1 MKVKYY
7 TCPVCKKKFKT
18 LNGWGEHMDRFHP
31 NDRPED
37 YSTSRYFYYV
47 KTGRTHG
54 TCRTCKGKT
63 PWIESS
69 MKYAQF
75 CENPKCKEAYV
86 KIAKT
91 RMINKYGKPH
101 LLNDPNIQK
110 KMLSHRHITGYYKFQ
125 DGGSIE
131 HVGSYEKNF
140 LMMLD
145 TLLQWPSND
154 IISPSPHIYYYDY
167 ENEVDADNNG
177 RKFYIPDYYIPSL
190 NLEIEIKQQTS
201 TNQAFNEV
209 NRVKEGMK
217 DEIMKNNKNIN
228 YLKINDNDFREF
240 FQLLEDMKDQDP
252 VEAEK
257 VATECYQLEDNK
269 STPALEAY
277 KSYPSPYKIEKH
289 WFVKSRNGETH
300 SLVIVKGNPRKLR
313 YRAEMLVVKDD
324 RVFLNF
330 RKDGYISLPGGG
342 LEPNEDPMES
352 AIRETQEEIRINV
365 KNVKYVGSIVGSY
378 NHIPTWMKLT
388 VKKEDQWSGYYTL
401 CFIGTYDSKYTGKIK
416 LKDQDS
422 LYRTGKFRKISDVYS
437 LLDPIYQEALDKY
450 YGNHVAKE
458 SYLEEKSDL
467 NPACECFGNCNRLN
481 IEKEDCIGC
490 EHYADSNDEDLREI
504 EVYIGIHSKNQY
516 QLEMKENVRFSISFN
531 PEFND
536 YFTFAP
542 NSANKVGSPIVVS
555 SPKEEVKINRYPFYQ
570 IYSYKI
576 NPKSYKPMK
585 ERAEWW
591 IVQQQS
597 YSGWKEN
604 IPSEDE
610 LNQYSLRMVTDILN
624 SGKEE
629 KPIIVLKNFLN
640 SNRVNLIDQGNDFHI
655 YQPIKSEGVIEQAI
669 YSRKNRYKVFIILQH
684 SGALLGKIVKAVTKD
699 EFSHACISFNS
710 KLTPIYSFGIK
721 DNSLLKGGHGLV
733 IQKDGPDDIFY
744 QTHDV
749 YYSVYVMYVSKKSYL
764 AMQDRMQQFIDKK
777 DVWKFDVKNLIS
789 NYLGISSEYS
799 KKWFCSRFVAEI
811 IGQGRQLSK
820 VPSLH
825 RPQDFAEFDDITL
838 VNHGR
843 DLKKYNYRLTEKNL
857 KKLRDRNYEEI
868 QPNAESIIT
877 VDNIPQLDTSGEV
890 ELLPATEGIFQL
902 FHKREKTEND
912 VESWKNKLFGG
923 SGLLGNKFGMHFH
936 GIKIKDHMIEFH
948 GITTSTLKN
957 RINKFYGD
965 KSIYNIFIPEY
976 NAFDYRKFKKK
987 RISRSR
993 MRIDYLYTH
1002 EFFALELVCLF
1013 RDLGKRF
1020 NDKNYLN
1027 FATAL
1032 YENSWLAD
1040 ADNKAEVTPLLPTKR
1055 LSNLTLTL
1063 NDYQKDFIEKYPK
1076 LKAQL
1081 NLKGYILAFEQGLG
1095 KTLTAIA
1102 LSECLNVEHVYIV
1115 CPNSLKENWA
1125 LEIQK
1130 YYQKYNDSDLW
1141 RQEVFICSDKPM
1153 FFNRNTTKFIIT
1165 NNESIE
1171 KMFPYV
1177 LTGKSMLILDESH
1190 NFRNI
1195 QSKRVAQLLQL
1206 RDLLQCE
1213 DTLIMS
1219 GTPIKATPDEI
1230 VPALMLIDP
1239 TFNIEAAKLFAKAF
1253 KLKSSFG
1260 TSLVQSRFGK
1270 IMYRKEKDVL
1280 EGKLPQKFIHYLS
1293 LSTHDKDRYLMKN
1306 VNEVVGKRFSEIFN
1320 EGYEEF
1326 RKMEK
1331 PFLEMSKKYA
1341 PSDLDFNQFKHIMT
1355 EMVKR
1360 NNEVHELDLEYAES
1374 YIQKTTTNISNKETR
1389 DQYKYYVK
1397 NYVHYQAHC
1406 LGVAFGE
1413 ILPKYRRDMFNSLY
1427 DDNTKIIHDMIHDNV
1442 KKTLIFSQFKGVAEH
1457 IHTSLN
1463 QSGIKSVLITGD
1475 VKDRMSVLKAFKEDD
1490 TVRVLVA
1497 TSQTIGTGVTLV
1509 EANQMFFF
1517 GPPWRDGDFQQ
1528 CSDRIHRIGQTDDCN
1543 IYTVILDTSGELNL
1557 STRMDNILSWSKQM
1571 TDSVIVKT
1579 DDTQD
1584 LDENHFEE
1592 LLTASESSL
1601 IPEFLSKQE
1610 ENRLELRHILHG
1622 KCFNDIAC
1630 ESQKDD
1636 YYRTY
1641 QATTYIPENTIIIN
1655 DISCREAK
1663 QLLENAGQ
1671 MLSENTNL
1679 TIEQTIQNGSGQS
1692 CIVTSKEIFPGNML
1706 SLKLKNN

>member
-1 MKVKYY
+1 MMKVKYY

-18 LNGWGEHMDRFHP
+18 LNGWGEHLDRIHP
-31 NDRPED
+31 NERPD
-37 YSTSRYFYYV
+37 GYSISRYFYYT

-101 LLNDPNIQK
+101 LLNDPDVQK

-125 DGGSIE
+125 DGGTIE

-209 NRVKEGMK
+209 NRVKERMK
-217 DEIMKNNKNIN
+217 DEIMKNNKQVN

-257 VATECYQLEDNK
+257 AATESYQLEDIR

-277 KSYPSPYKIEKH
+277 KSYPSPYKIEKR
-289 WFVKSRNGETH
+289 WFIKSRNGETH
-300 SLVIVKGNPRKLR
+300 SLVMVKGNPRKLR
-313 YRAEMLVVKDD
+313 YRAEMLVVKGD

-330 RKDGYISLPGGG
+330 RKKGGISLPGGG
-342 LEPNEDPMES
+342 LEPDEDPKES
-352 AIRETQEEIRINV
+352 AIRETQEEIRVNV
-365 KNVKYVGSIVGSY
+365 KNAKYVGSIVGSY
-378 NHIPTWMKLT
+378 NHIPAWMKLT
-388 VKKEDQWSGYYTL
+388 VKKEDQWTGYYTL
-401 CFIGTYDSKYTGKIK
+401 CFIGTYESDYTGKVK

-450 YGNHVAKE
+450 YGNQIAKE
-458 SYLEEKSDL
+458 SYSEESEL

-481 IEKEDCIGC
+481 IEKKDCIGC
-490 EHYADSNDEDLREI
+490 ENYLNTTEDSKDI
-504 EVYIGIHSKNQY
+504 EVFIAIQHKNQHS
-516 QLEMKENVRFSISFN
+516 LEKKDDVRVSISFN
-531 PEFND
+531 PEFKD
-536 YFTFAP
+536 YYTFGDHPICTLGA
-542 NSANKVGSPIVVS
+542 PIVVT
-555 SPKEEVKINRYPFYQ
+555 SPDQNIENHIYPFYK
-570 IYSYKI
+570 IYSYKVTE
-576 NPKSYKPMK
+576 K
-585 ERAEWW
+585 EYIMMRQRAEWW
-591 IVQQQS
+591 ISQLDS
-597 YSGWKEN
+597 YVRVRGINPSEN
-604 IPSEDE
+604 IKN
-610 LNQYSLRMVTDILN
+610 LYSMRMTLDILN
-624 SGKEE
+624 VIRKDH
-629 KPIIVLKNFLN
+629 PIVILKNFLN
-640 SNRVNLIDQGNDFHI
+640 SNQVSLVDQGKDF
-655 YQPIKSEGVIEQAI
+655 
-669 YSRKNRYKVFIILQH
+669 RKYRPAKPTTV
-684 SGALLGKIVKAVTKD
+684 
-699 EFSHACISFNS
+699 
-710 KLTPIYSFGIK
+710 
-721 DNSLLKGGHGLV
+721 
-733 IQKDGPDDIFY
+733 DDI
-744 QTHDV
+744 QPTKE
-749 YYSVYVMYVSKKSYL
+749 SV
-764 AMQDRMQQFIDKK
+764 
-777 DVWKFDVKNLIS
+777 
-789 NYLGISSEYS
+789 
-799 KKWFCSRFVAEI
+799 
-811 IGQGRQLSK
+811 
-820 VPSLH
+820 
-825 RPQDFAEFDDITL
+825 ITC
-838 VNHGR
+838 
-843 DLKKYNYRLTEKNL
+843 
-857 KKLRDRNYEEI
+857 
-868 QPNAESIIT
+868 
-877 VDNIPQLDTSGEV
+877 DNIPKLDTSGEV

-912 VESWKNKLFGG
+912 VTSWKDKLFGG
-923 SGLLGNKFGMHFH
+923 KGLFGNKFGTFFH
-936 GIKIKDHMIEFH
+936 GIKIKNHMIEFH
-948 GITTSTLKN
+948 GITVSTLKN

-987 RISRSR
+987 KISRSK

-1020 NDKNYLN
+1020 NDKNYLS
-1027 FATAL
+1027 FATSL
-1032 YENSWLAD
+1032 YENSWLAS
-1040 ADNKAEVTPLLPTKR
+1040 ADNKAEVTPLLSTKR
-1055 LSNLTLTL
+1055 LENLTLTL

-1102 LSECLNVEHVYIV
+1102 LSECLEVDHVYIV

-1125 LEIQK
+1125 LEIRK
-1130 YYQKYNDSDLW
+1130 YYQKYEDEDLW
-1141 RQEVFICSDKPM
+1141 KQEVFICSNKSI
-1153 FFNRNTTKFIIT
+1153 FFNRNTTRFVIT

-1177 LTGKSMLILDESH
+1177 MPGKNMLILDESH

-1195 QSKRVAQLLQL
+1195 ESKRVAQLIQL
-1206 RDLLQCE
+1206 RDQLECV

-1230 VPALMLIDP
+1230 VPALMMIDP
-1239 TFNIEAAKLFAKAF
+1239 TFNTDAARIFSKAF

-1293 LSTHDKDRYLMKN
+1293 LSTHDKDRYHMKN

-1320 EGYEEF
+1320 SGYEEF
-1326 RKMEK
+1326 RKLEK
-1331 PFLEMSKKYA
+1331 PFLEMAKRYTIG
-1341 PSDLDFNQFKHIMT
+1341 DMNFNQFKYIMT
-1355 EMVKR
+1355 EVVKR
-1360 NNEVHELDLEYAES
+1360 NNKVHELDMDYAEE
-1374 YIQKTTTNISNKETR
+1374 YIKKVRANIKDKQTR
-1389 DQYKYYVK
+1389 DQWDYLVK
-1397 NYVHYQAHC
+1397 NYVRYQAHC
-1406 LGVAFGE
+1406 LGLAFGE
-1413 ILPKYRRDMFNSLY
+1413 ILPVYRRNMFISLY
-1427 DDNTKIIHDMIHDNV
+1427 EDNKRIIHEMIESNV
-1442 KKTLIFSQFKGVAEH
+1442 KKTLIFSQFKGVTNH
-1457 IHTSLN
+1457 IHTALN
-1463 QSGIKSVLITGD
+1463 NSGIKAVLITGD
-1475 VKDRMSVLKAFKEDD
+1475 VKDRMSVLKSFKEDD

-1579 DDTQD
+1579 EDDQD
-1584 LDENHFEE
+1584 IDENHFEE

-1601 IPEFLSKQE
+1601 IPEFLSKPE
-1610 ENRLELRHILHG
+1610 ENQFELRHPLHG
-1622 KCFNDIAC
+1622 KSFYDVAC
-1630 ESQKDD
+1630 ESNRNN

-1641 QATTYIPENTIIIN
+1641 EASSYIPENTVIIN
-1655 DISCREAK
+1655 DMSSREAK
-1663 QLLENAGQ
+1663 QLVENVSQ
-1671 MLSENTNL
+1671 HITNKVSNL
-1679 TIEQTIQNGSGQS
+1679 RIDQVIQNGNKKS
-1692 CIVTSKEIFPGNML
+1692 CIVTTKDIYPGNLL
-1706 SLKLKNN
+1706 SLK